1 MLKYFLSSINL
12 ILLLS
17 FSCFAQTDLDAL
29 RYSQWT
35 SGATARSLAVGGAF
49 GALGG
54 DLSSANIN
62 PGGLGVFRASEIALT
77 PMLNQGNVS
86 SDFSNNTTST
96 DNNRWRVGGVGA
108 AFVTLTDRYE
118 NDWKATTFAITY
130 NQIANFDRQFS
141 YENTTNGSIVES
153 FLEQANGL
161 FPEQLG
167 DFFEGLAFDTDLIYN
182 PDENYPDFYAAD
194 LAPDN
199 AILKAEIFDA
209 QGSIYELGFSMG
221 ANYRHDLYVG
231 ATIGLPFLN
240 YTQETRYSEED
251 ENDQFDFFNRMTYT
265 ERFSTTGIGLN
276 LKVGAIYK
284 INRTFR
290 VGLAAHT
297 PTAFGLTDTQFEVE
311 IDYNITYDVNEGPT
325 LNQASSASDPVDYS
339 LATPWRLIA
348 SGAAIVPNFGFV
360 SADVEWVNYG
370 NSRYTFDVDRF
381 PFYEGFADI
390 VNGDISAN
398 YASAINARL
407 GAEYRYKALRA
418 RAGYALY
425 GNPFDSSVQT
435 VNSAQQNISFGLGIR
450 PESVYLDLAIV
461 RNMSSELYVPYRT
474 NSSPN
479 VQEVNNDIGNT
490 RIVLTG
496 GFKF

>member
-1 MLKYFLSSINL
+1 MLKYFFSFFNL

-17 FSCFAQTDLDAL
+17 FSCFAQTDIDAL

-35 SGATARSLAVGGAF
+35 SGSTARSLAVGGAF

-62 PGGLGVFRASEIALT
+62 PGGLGVFRASEIAFT
-77 PMLNQGNVS
+77 PILNQGNIS

-130 NQIANFDRQFS
+130 NQIANFDRQFR

-153 FLEQANGL
+153 FLEQADGL

-167 DFFEGLAFDTDLIYN
+167 AFFEGLAFDADLIFN
-182 PDENYPDFYAAD
+182 PNENYLD
-194 LAPDN
+194 LYESDLSPNDAV
-199 AILKAEIFDA
+199 LKAEIFDS

-240 YTQETRYSEED
+240 YRQETRYSEED
-251 ENDQFDFFNRMTYT
+251 ENDQFDFFNRLAYS
-265 ERFSTTGIGLN
+265 ERFATTGIGLN
-276 LKVGAIYK
+276 VKLGAIYK
-284 INRTFR
+284 INRMFR

-297 PTAFGLTDTQFEVE
+297 PTAFGLTDTQFETE
-311 IDYNITYDVNEGPT
+311 IDYNVTYDVNEGPT
-325 LNQASSASDPVDYS
+325 LNEAFASSDPVDYT
-339 LATPWRLIA
+339 LATPWRFIA
-348 SGAAIVPNFGFV
+348 SGGAIVPNFGFV

-370 NSRYTFDVDRF
+370 SSSYTFDVDRF
-381 PFYEGFADI
+381 PFYEGFAEI
-390 VNGDISAN
+390 VNDDISAN
-398 YASAINARL
+398 YKSAINARL
-407 GAEYRYKALRA
+407 GAEYRYKVFRI
-418 RAGYALY
+418 RAGYAFY
-425 GNPFDSSVQT
+425 GNPFDSNIET
-435 VNSAQQNISFGLGIR
+435 LNSAQQNISFGLGVR
-450 PESVYLDLAIV
+450 PESVYLDLALV
-461 RNMSSELYVPYRT
+461 QNMSNELYVPYRT

-479 VQEVNNDIGNT
+479 VQEVNNGISNT
-490 RIVLTG
+490 RIVITG